1 MMVNRRFMDFPEG
14 QIHYREAGSPGSP
27 RLMLL
32 HASPGSSKQLE
43 LLVEQM
49 SENFHVIAPDTLG
62 NGDTMAP
69 SQEQPEIAYYAAAMK
84 AFADGLGWQRFHL
97 YGTHTGARIA
107 TWLALNEGARVDRL
121 ILDGFGLYTPQSL
134 DQILDVYAP
143 NIVPDTQGLHVLQ
156 AWQLCRDQYI
166 WFPWFRKEADR
177 RVPHDLPDAE
187 FLHNKFVEV
196 IKGIRTYHKSYLAAF
211 RYSMREHVPQIRH
224 RTLITCSEND
234 LVRPV
239 YEEARTLLDGA
250 ESCLTPG
257 IRTVEAA
264 QETSVAFTRFLLSD

>member
-1 MMVNRRFMDFPEG
+1 
-14 QIHYREAGSPGSP
+14 
-27 RLMLL
+27 
-32 HASPGSSKQLE
+32 
-43 LLVEQM
+43 
-49 SENFHVIAPDTLG
+49 
-62 NGDTMAP
+62 
-69 SQEQPEIAYYAAAMK
+69 
-84 AFADGLGWQRFHL
+84 
-97 YGTHTGARIA
+97 
-107 TWLALNEGARVDRL
+107 
-121 ILDGFGLYTPQSL
+121 
-134 DQILDVYAP
+134 
-143 NIVPDTQGLHVLQ
+143 
-156 AWQLCRDQYI
+156 
-166 WFPWFRKEADR
+166 
-177 RVPHDLPDAE
+177 
-187 FLHNKFVEV
+187 V